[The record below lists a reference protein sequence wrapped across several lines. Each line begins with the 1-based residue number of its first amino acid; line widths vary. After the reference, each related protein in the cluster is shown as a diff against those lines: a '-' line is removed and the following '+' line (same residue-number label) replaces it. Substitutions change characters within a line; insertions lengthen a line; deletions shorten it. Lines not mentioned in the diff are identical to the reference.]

1 MSMRKKP
8 WNLIN
13 APVYSLATENHGAV
27 NMNIC
32 TYVTA
37 ISMKPKQYVVGVYD
51 GTRTLQNI
59 LQTERAVL
67 QLLSKTQ
74 INVVRNLG
82 NKSGLKFNKDAWLR
96 KKNLLAN
103 WNGFEVLKDA
113 AACLLIQKISEQQAG
128 DHLMCL
134 FEVMDYCSYGSD
146 ILTLDD
152 LREKK
157 MIRI

>member
-1 MSMRKKP
+1 MRKKP
-8 WNLIN
+8 WNIIN
-13 APVYSLATENHGAV
+13 APVYSLATEYQGSI

-37 ISMKPKQYVVGVYD
+37 ISMTPKLYVVGVYD
-51 GTRTLQNI
+51 GTKTLQNI
-59 LQTERAVL
+59 LHSERAVL
-67 QLLSKTQ
+67 QLLSKPQ
-74 INVVRNLG
+74 INIVRNLG

-96 KKNLLAN
+96 KKNLLIS

-113 AACLLIQKISEQQAG
+113 AAYLLIQKISYQQAG

-134 FEVMDYCSYGSD
+134 FEVTDYCSNSLD
-146 ILTLDD
+146 ALTLDD